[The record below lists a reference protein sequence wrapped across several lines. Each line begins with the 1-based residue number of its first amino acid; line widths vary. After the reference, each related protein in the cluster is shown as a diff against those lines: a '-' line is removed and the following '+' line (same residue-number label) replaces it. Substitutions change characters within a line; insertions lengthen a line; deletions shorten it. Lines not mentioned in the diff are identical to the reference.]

1 MRLREKLVLSYVLVA
16 VAVLVVGS
24 LFVKEQISYPGLI
37 IRGILF
43 SLLFGIGTSR
53 LMVRPLQKLTTDI
66 RQLAAVA
73 PDENDWSQALAIPQ
87 LPDLESALENLR
99 EHTRQRVAQLAMEKS
114 RLEDVLESITEGIL
128 VTGRDNR
135 VVLANQA
142 LADLFGTRPP
152 FQGRRPVEI
161 VRNNEVEEA
170 ISRSLERC
178 VAISLEVTL
187 RGGPEYHLDVRV
199 APIKDKE
206 ECIGVVTVF
215 YNITQL
221 RQLERT
227 RKDFVSNVSHELRT
241 PLTAIKGYAETL
253 TDGALDDRET
263 TERFIRIISTH
274 ADRLTHLLDD
284 ILDLSRLEAE
294 NLEVEFE
301 SCSLRRLAETCIDS
315 VSQLVAGKA
324 ISVALDIP
332 ADVQVTCDA
341 KLIEQALLNLL
352 GNAVKYTQ
360 DGGAV
365 QIRTRLLRKGDQK
378 RIVVEVVDTGIGIP
392 SKDLERVFERF
403 YRVDKGRSRNMGGTG
418 LGLSIVRH
426 IAKAHGERVWAES
439 ELGKGSTFAFT
450 LRAT

>member
-1 MRLREKLVLSYVLVA
+1 MGLRRKLVLSYVLVA
-16 VAVLVVGS
+16 VAVLVSGS
-24 LFVKEQISYPGLI
+24 LFFKDSYPGLI
-37 IRGILF
+37 IWGILF
-43 SLLFGIGTSR
+43 SLLLGIGTSR
-53 LMVRPLQKLTTDI
+53 LIVRPLQKLTTDI
-66 RQLAAVA
+66 RQLATVA
-73 PDENDWSQALAIPQ
+73 PDEDDWSQALAIPQ
-87 LPDLESALENLR
+87 LPDLESVLENLR

-114 RLEDVLESITEGIL
+114 RLVDALESITEGVL

-142 LADLFGTRPP
+142 LADLFGVRPP

-161 VRNNEVEEA
+161 VRNNKVEEA

-178 VAISLEVTL
+178 AAISLEVIL
-187 RGGPEYHLDVRV
+187 REGSECHLDVRV
-199 APIKDKE
+199 APIKEKE

-221 RQLERT
+221 RQMERT

-253 TDGALDDRET
+253 ADGALDDRET
-263 TERFIRIISTH
+263 AERFIRIISAH
-274 ADRLTHLLDD
+274 ADRLTYLLDD

-294 NLEVEFE
+294 TLEVEFE
-301 SCSLRRLAETCIDS
+301 SCSLRRLAESCIDS
-315 VSQLVAGKA
+315 VSPLAAGKT
-324 ISVALDIP
+324 ISLVLDIP
-332 ADVQVTCDA
+332 ADVQVICDA
-341 KLIEQALLNLL
+341 KLIEQALLNLM

-360 DGGAV
+360 DGGLV
-365 QIRTRLLRKGDQK
+365 QVRTRLLKEGDQK
-378 RIVVEVVDTGIGIP
+378 RIAVEVVDTGIGIP

-450 LRAT
+450 LRAS